1 MRGLRNVTG
10 TALVLTYALIVLGAW
25 VRATN
30 SGLSCPDWP
39 TCYGHW
45 VPLPGDIP
53 ADAGYSYFQV
63 MLEWIH
69 RLIAGVFLGPL
80 ILVIGFL
87 CWRRREYHPRMPLYG
102 AGLVLLLLVQASLGG
117 VTVFDQNSPW
127 SVALHL
133 STALILFS
141 VLWLIYE
148 CSLAIIHP
156 STIGSDDSAIR
167 VNKSLALLS
176 MAVWFLAIGTMAS
189 AAMTAKSGASLACS
203 TWPLCDG
210 AIIPDLSDPL
220 IRLHSAH
227 RWLALATTIG
237 VVLLFLRG
245 RRIPHL
251 RRFVHGALMLIL
263 CQIALGATVIILEV
277 PVWTAVAHQALG
289 VLTFIYITRI
299 MWRQRMIGQPPTK
312 PGFSAGSSEVPLI
325 NSQTA

>member
-1 MRGLRNVTG
+1 MNGLRKTTG
-10 TALVLTYALIVLGAW
+10 IALLLTYILIVLGAW

-45 VPLPGDIP
+45 VPLPADIP
-53 ADAGYSYFQV
+53 GDAGFTYFQV
-63 MLEWIH
+63 MLEWVH

-87 CWRRREYHPRMPLYG
+87 SFRVRKLDRRMPLRG
-102 AGLVLLLLVQASLGG
+102 GGLVVLLLIQAGLGG

-133 STALILFS
+133 STALVLFS
-141 VLWLIYE
+141 VLWLIFE
-148 CSLAIIHP
+148 RANPTFNQRFDRGKKTSSLAY
-156 STIGSDDSAIR
+156 
-167 VNKSLALLS
+167 LS
-176 MAVWFLAIGTMAS
+176 IAVWSLAIGTMAS

-220 IRLHSAH
+220 VRLHSAH
-227 RWLALATTIG
+227 RWLALATSIG
-237 VVLLFLRG
+237 VVLLFVSARKKPYLKS
-245 RRIPHL
+245 L
-251 RRFVHGALMLIL
+251 VHGALMLIL
-263 CQIALGATVIILEV
+263 CQIGLGAAVILLEV

-289 VLTFIYITRI
+289 VLTFAYITRI
-299 MWRQRMIGQPPTK
+299 MWRWDMIGHPPSRSTAD
-312 PGFSAGSSEVPLI
+312 PNPDTVSMMTT
-325 NSQTA
+325 QTA